1 MATRTDLELEFMDN
15 ATGVELYRTH
25 PQGANRDFSG
35 LGMGVGNGDEEWAF
49 GKSTGPAALWVVKIK
64 NPTETKSVGFLSKLV
79 EHKEPGFEA
88 PECPSS
94 ASVRLQP
101 ISAC

>member
-15 ATGVELYRTH
+15 ATGVELYRTR

-64 NPTETKSVGFLSKLV
+64 TPPKPNRWGFCRNLSNASSETVKPRVPL
-79 EHKEPGFEA
+79 
-88 PECPSS
+88 
-94 ASVRLQP
+94 
-101 ISAC
+101 